1 MPNLYVIA
9 TPIGNLEDIS
19 ARALRLLGEV
29 AVIASEDTRTT
40 RKLLTHFGIRT
51 RLLSFQEHNAAARI
65 PQLLQTLADHDVAL
79 VSEAGTPG
87 VSDPGA
93 SLVAAATAQ
102 GAAVVPVPGPSAVTA
117 AVSASGFSG
126 DRFRF
131 IGWPPRR
138 AADRRRA
145 FEALAA
151 ETDTLVALESPRRV
165 LATLAA
171 MLAAWGGRRVAVCRE
186 LTKLHEEVFHG
197 TLQDA
202 LDHFTEPRGEFTL
215 VVEGASPG
223 KPADTAAATAE
234 ARRQLALH
242 HAEGLTARDAVAAVV
257 RQTGL
262 PRRAVY
268 ALWLEFAGDAE
279 DGET

>member
-65 PQLLQTLADHDVAL
+65 PQLLSTLAEHDVAL
-79 VSEAGTPG
+79 VTEAGTPG

-102 GAAVVPVPGPSAVTA
+102 GATVIPVPGPSAVTA

-151 ETDTLVALESPRRV
+151 ETDTLVTLESPRRV
-165 LATLAA
+165 LATLTA
-171 MLAAWGGRRVAVCRE
+171 MQAAWGDRRVAVCRE
-186 LTKLHEEVFHG
+186 LTKLYEEVFHG

-202 LDHFTEPRGEFTL
+202 VDHFTEPRGEFTL
-215 VVEGASPG
+215 VIEGAPLS
-223 KPADTAAATAE
+223 KPIDTDAATAE
-234 ARRQLALH
+234 ARRQLAMH

-257 RQTGL
+257 RATGL

-268 ALWLEFAGDAE
+268 ALWLEFVGDR
-279 DGET
+279 

>member
-1 MPNLYVIA
+1 MPTLYVVA
-9 TPIGNLEDIS
+9 TPIGNLEDVS
-19 ARALRLLGEV
+19 ARALRVLAEV

-40 RKLLTHFGIRT
+40 RKLLTHFGIHT

-65 PQLLQTLADHDVAL
+65 PQLLRTLAGHDVAL
-79 VSEAGTPG
+79 VTEAGTPA

-93 SLVAAATAQ
+93 SLVAAASAQ
-102 GAAVVPVPGPSAVTA
+102 GATVVPVPGPSAVTA
-117 AVSASGFSG
+117 AVSVSGFSG

-138 AADRRRA
+138 AADRRRL
-145 FEALAA
+145 FESLAA
-151 ETDTLVALESPRRV
+151 EPDTLVALESPRRV

-171 MLAAWGGRRVAVCRE
+171 MQAAWGERRVAVCRE

-202 LDHFTEPRGEFTL
+202 LDRFTEPRGEFTL
-215 VVEGASPG
+215 VVEGAPAPG
-223 KPADTAAATAE
+223 PVASEEAAEE
-234 ARRQLALH
+234 ARRQLARL
-242 HAEGLTARDAVAAVV
+242 HAEGLSARDAVASVV
-257 RQTGL
+257 RATGL

-268 ALWLEFAGDAE
+268 ALWLHL
-279 DGET
+279 DGEC

>member
-65 PQLLQTLADHDVAL
+65 PQLLSTLAEHDVAL
-79 VSEAGTPG
+79 VTEAGTPG

-102 GAAVVPVPGPSAVTA
+102 GATVIPVPGPSAVTA
-117 AVSASGFSG
+117 AVSVSGFPG

-165 LATLAA
+165 LATLTA
-171 MLAAWGGRRVAVCRE
+171 MQAAWGDRRVAVCRE

-202 LDHFTEPRGEFTL
+202 VDHFTEPRGEFTL
-215 VVEGASPG
+215 VIEGAPSS
-223 KPADTAAATAE
+223 KPIATAAATAE
-234 ARRQLALH
+234 ARRQLAMH

-257 RQTGL
+257 RATGL

-268 ALWLEFAGDAE
+268 AIWLEFAGDAE

>member
-102 GAAVVPVPGPSAVTA
+102 GATVIPVPGPSAVTA

-145 FEALAA
+145 FEAHAA

-171 MLAAWGGRRVAVCRE
+171 MLAAWGDRRVAVCRE

-215 VVEGASPG
+215 VIEGASPS
-223 KPADTAAATAE
+223 KPADTAVATDD
-234 ARRQLALH
+234 ARRQLAMH
-242 HAEGLTARDAVAAVV
+242 RAEGLTARDAVAAVV
-257 RQTGL
+257 RATGL

-268 ALWLEFAGDAE
+268 ALWLEFAGDTE

>member
-40 RKLLTHFGIRT
+40 RKLLTHYGIRT

-102 GAAVVPVPGPSAVTA
+102 GTTVVPVPGPSAVTA

-151 ETDTLVALESPRRV
+151 ETDTLVALESPRRI

-223 KPADTAAATAE
+223 KPANTEAATAE
-234 ARRQLALH
+234 ARRQLALL
-242 HAEGLTARDAVAAVV
+242 HAEGRSARDAVAAAV
-257 RQTGL
+257 RATGL

-268 ALWLEFAGDAE
+268 ALWLEIAGDR
-279 DGET
+279 

>member
-9 TPIGNLEDIS
+9 TPIGTLEDIS

-65 PQLLQTLADHDVAL
+65 PQLLGALAEHDVAL
-79 VSEAGTPG
+79 VTEAGTPG

-102 GAAVVPVPGPSAVTA
+102 GTTVVPVPGPSAVTA

-165 LATLAA
+165 LATLTA
-171 MLAAWGGRRVAVCRE
+171 MQAAWGDRRVAVCRE
-186 LTKLHEEVFHG
+186 LTKLHEEIFHG

-202 LDHFTEPRGEFTL
+202 LDHFAEPRGEFTL
-215 VVEGASPG
+215 VVDGAPSG
-223 KPADTAAATAE
+223 KPADTAAATDD
-234 ARRQLALH
+234 ARRQLAMH

-257 RQTGL
+257 RQTRL

-268 ALWLEFAGDAE
+268 AIWLEFAGDAE